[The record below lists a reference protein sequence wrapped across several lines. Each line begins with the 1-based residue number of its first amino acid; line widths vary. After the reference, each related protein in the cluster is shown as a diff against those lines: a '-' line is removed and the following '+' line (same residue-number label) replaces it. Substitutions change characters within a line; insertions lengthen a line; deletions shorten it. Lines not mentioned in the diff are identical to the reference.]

1 MPAWRNAFIVA
12 DAMPARSAGTWAIT
26 AMPVAGTAKP
36 MPMPSSIHARKYTA
50 MAWAAASKAQ
60 PAAATTAPTGM
71 TRWPPQRATARPASG
86 DTSAIVTM
94 AAEKPP

>member
-1 MPAWRNAFIVA
+1 MGRRAVGPAARAS
-12 DAMPARSAGTWAIT
+12 DAKAASYRHRR
-26 AMPVAGTAKP
+26 

-71 TRWPPQRATARPASG
+71 TRWPPQRSTAMPASG